1 MGGYPPIFIGDFMRF
16 YDYCIWDFNGTI
28 LDDVE
33 LGMNSVNQLLA
44 ERGLPV
50 IASREEYAKKF
61 DFPIIDYY
69 RDLGFD
75 FESDPYER
83 LAELWVDLYMRD
95 LDSAKAFPDVERAI
109 DFFDARGVKQTVLS
123 ASERGMLLG
132 QLAGLGIADRFEEI
146 LGIDNIYGDS
156 KLDIARSWRQRH
168 PEAKVMFIGDT
179 THDCESAKLL
189 GADCFIVCAGH
200 QCRERFEG
208 SDARIFSSLGEL
220 IDHLKL
226 L

>member
-1 MGGYPPIFIGDFMRF
+1 MKF

-33 LGMNSVNQLLA
+33 LGMNSVNTLLA

-50 IASREEYAKKF
+50 ISSRDEYAKKF

-69 RDLGFD
+69 RGLGFD
-75 FESDPYER
+75 FESESYER
-83 LAELWVDLYMRD
+83 LAELWVELYMRD
-95 LDSAKAFPDVERAI
+95 LDDAKAFPDVMRAL
-109 DFFDARGVKQTVLS
+109 DFFDGRGVKQTVLS
-123 ASERGMLLG
+123 ASERGMLLK
-132 QLAGLGIADRFEEI
+132 QLDGLGMTDRFEEI

-156 KLDIARSWRQRH
+156 KLNIARAWRARH
-168 PEAKVMFIGDT
+168 PESKVMFIGDT
-179 THDCESAKLL
+179 THDCESAKIL

-200 QCRERFEG
+200 QCRERFAHV
-208 SDARIFSSLGEL
+208 DAKIFSSLGEL
-220 IDHLKL
+220 IEYLQL